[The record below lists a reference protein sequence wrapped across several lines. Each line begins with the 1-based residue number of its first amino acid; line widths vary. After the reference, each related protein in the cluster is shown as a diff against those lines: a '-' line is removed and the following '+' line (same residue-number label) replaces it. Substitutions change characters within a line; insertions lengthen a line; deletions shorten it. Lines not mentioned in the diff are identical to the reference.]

1 MPQADFEIGIS
12 YITLTNIESLTT
24 PLELPKSEYF
34 PYARTVNK
42 GNGGKR
48 GVGFPMASWRFAVIT
63 VEQRDQLKTF
73 CPDASGEVYIRTKLN
88 DDTYAAFTA
97 TMIWP
102 EGEPRWLG
110 GYKQNYEIIFRNLV
124 PLGGGS

>member
-1 MPQADFEIGIS
+1 MDDFMIG
-12 YITLTNIESLTT
+12 TTEEGMTNIESLTV

-48 GVGFPMASWRFAVIT
+48 GVGFPMASWTFALLT
-63 VEQRDQLKTF
+63 VQQRDQLKTF
-73 CPDASGEVYIRTKLN
+73 CPDASGEVYINTKLN
-88 DDTYAAFTA
+88 DDTYATFSA

-102 EGEPRWLG
+102 ENEDRWYG
-110 GYKQNYEIIFRNLV
+110 VKRNYSILFRRLILI
-124 PLGGGS
+124 PGGS